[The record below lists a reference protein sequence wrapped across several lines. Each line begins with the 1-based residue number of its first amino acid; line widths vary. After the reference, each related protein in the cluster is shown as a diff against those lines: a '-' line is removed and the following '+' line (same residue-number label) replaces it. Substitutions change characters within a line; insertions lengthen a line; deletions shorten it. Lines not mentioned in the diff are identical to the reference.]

1 MKLIKFFDTI
11 DLNLGFDLLKKGLE
25 QIFDRLWP
33 ICRSITGE
41 GIRDSL
47 KIIKEYIPLE
57 IFSKLSGE
65 GVFDWTIPKE
75 WIIKEGY
82 LKGPDGKKYCEFK
95 KSNLSIISN
104 YVVEGLLLHQ

>member
-1 MKLIKFFDTI
+1 MKK
-11 DLNLGFDLLKKGLE
+11 DLE
-25 QIFDRLWP
+25 EIFDSLWP

-41 GIRDSL
+41 GIRESL

-65 GVFDWTIPKE
+65 KVFDWTIPKE

-82 LKGPDGKKYCEFK
+82 LKGPDGKKYCD
-95 KSNLSIISN
+95 
-104 YVVEGLLLHQ
+104 